1 MIYHLWVY
9 IHMFKI
15 PDVQQCVR
23 FKAVIIQ
30 IIFPVVSEE
39 YKICLC
45 ISYTLRITSLER
57 DI

>member
-1 MIYHLWVY
+1 
-9 IHMFKI
+9 MFKI
-15 PDVQQCVR
+15 PNVQQCVR

-45 ISYTLRITSLER
+45 ISYANASHTH
-57 DI
+57 